1 MVAHVIEVGAAV
13 LAGIGTA
20 FAIVR
25 RRGQVPPAVDEPV
38 VRERQF
44 F

>member
-1 MVAHVIEVGAAV
+1 MIVHVVEGLVAGF
-13 LAGIGTA
+13 A
-20 FAIVR
+20 FAGVVFALVR
-25 RRGQVPPAVDEPV
+25 SRGEEPRAVDEPV